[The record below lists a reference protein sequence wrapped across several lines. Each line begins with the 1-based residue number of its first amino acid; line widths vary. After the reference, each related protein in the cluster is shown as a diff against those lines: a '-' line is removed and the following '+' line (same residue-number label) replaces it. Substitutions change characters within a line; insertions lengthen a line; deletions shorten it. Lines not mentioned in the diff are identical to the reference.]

1 MKIEIKKVNE
11 NAIIPEYKTSGAAAV
26 DLCACIDAPL
36 LLTPETPVLIPTGI
50 ALNMGEENVVALI
63 VPRSGLGFN
72 NGIGLMNTV
81 GVIDSDY
88 QGEIMVKLRMS
99 HGDSYR
105 IQPNERIAQMFFMP
119 IHKVLFNE
127 VTEFSTVTERGDNG
141 FGSTGVK

>member
-1 MKIEIKKVNE
+1 MKIEIKKLNE

-72 NGIGLMNTV
+72 HGIGLMNTV

-105 IQPNERIAQMFFMP
+105 IQPNERIAQMLFMP
-119 IHKVLFNE
+119 VHKVLFNE
-127 VTEFSTVTERGDNG
+127 VTEFSTVTERGVNG

>member
-11 NAIIPEYKTSGAAAV
+11 NAIIPEYKTTGAAAV

-72 NGIGLMNTV
+72 HGIGLMNTV

-105 IQPNERIAQMFFMP
+105 IQPNERIAQMLFMP
-119 IHKVLFNE
+119 VHKVLFNE
-127 VTEFSTVTERGDNG
+127 VVEFSTVTERGVNG
-141 FGSTGVK
+141 FGSTGAK

>member
-72 NGIGLMNTV
+72 HGIGLMNTV

-105 IQPNERIAQMFFMP
+105 IQPNERIAQMLFMP
-119 IHKVLFNE
+119 VHKVLFNE
-127 VTEFSTVTERGDNG
+127 VVKFSLTTDRGDNG
-141 FGSTGVK
+141 FGSTGK

>member
-1 MKIEIKKVNE
+1 MKIEIKKLNE
-11 NAIIPEYKTSGAAAV
+11 NAIIPEYKTNGAAAV
-26 DLCACIDAPL
+26 DLCACIDASL

-72 NGIGLMNTV
+72 HGIGLMNTV

-99 HGDSYR
+99 HGDNYR
-105 IQPNERIAQMFFMP
+105 IQPNERIAQMLFMP
-119 IHKVLFNE
+119 VHKVLLNE
-127 VTEFSTVTERGDNG
+127 VAEFSMVTERGEGG
-141 FGSTGVK
+141 FGSTGK

>member
-72 NGIGLMNTV
+72 HGIGLMNTV

-105 IQPNERIAQMFFMP
+105 IQPNERIAQMLFMP
-119 IHKVLFNE
+119 VHKVLFNE
-127 VTEFSTVTERGDNG
+127 VTEFSSITDRGDNG
-141 FGSTGVK
+141 FGSTGK

>member
-1 MKIEIKKVNE
+1 MKIKIKKLNK

-50 ALNMGEENVVALI
+50 ALNMGEENVVVLI

-72 NGIGLMNTV
+72 HGIGLMNTI

-105 IQPNERIAQMFFMP
+105 IQPNERIAQMLFMP
-119 IHKVLFNE
+119 VHKVLFNE
-127 VTEFSTVTERGDNG
+127 VIEFSSTTERGDNG
-141 FGSTGVK
+141 FGSTGK

>member
-72 NGIGLMNTV
+72 HGIGLMNTV

-99 HGDSYR
+99 HGDNYR
-105 IQPNERIAQMFFMP
+105 IQPNERIAQMLFMP
-119 IHKVLFNE
+119 VHKVLLNE
-127 VTEFSTVTERGDNG
+127 VAEFSMVTDRGDNG
-141 FGSTGVK
+141 FGSTGK

>member
-36 LLTPETPVLIPTGI
+36 LLTPETPVLIPAGI
-50 ALNMGEENVVALI
+50 ALNMGEENVLALI

-72 NGIGLMNTV
+72 HGIGLMNTV

-105 IQPNERIAQMFFMP
+105 IQPNERIAQMLFMP
-119 IHKVLFNE
+119 VHKVLFNE
-127 VTEFSTVTERGDNG
+127 VAEFSLITDRGDNG
-141 FGSTGVK
+141 FGSTGK

>member
-1 MKIEIKKVNE
+1 MKIEIKKLNE

-72 NGIGLMNTV
+72 YGIGLMNTV

-105 IQPNERIAQMFFMP
+105 IQPNERIAQMLFMP
-119 IHKVLFNE
+119 VHKVSLNE
-127 VTEFSTVTERGDNG
+127 VSEFSMVTERGENG
-141 FGSTGVK
+141 FGSTGK